1 MGAAARPEFRRWR
14 PLLVAL
20 VSIGAVVFAWTRFR
34 GNDTAR
40 DSALAAIEQVV
51 ETFGS
56 VPTRPFEDISRDR
69 IDQLVAGLPV
79 DGDQLDERRR
89 GKLNRIV
96 SEFLFWRFLQ
106 SRPAEYRR
114 WRQERGYS
122 MTPAS
127 VFVED
132 WRLSSYYERVVGQ
145 PMPKDATIES
155 LFDELW
161 SREVKTS
168 GGIYTP
174 RGMGTDAS
182 GMAFAFGTMSSHQ
195 PKVRPRVRGVQ
206 GGDAWYTGGIGTHR
220 NWFEPGFPKTSL
232 VGNPVKYEVTEVGFV
247 LSFESGGQRP
257 LTLVLFWDPRSDDW
271 VIGGLCV
278 SAMRPEEPV
287 ALIEY

>member
-1 MGAAARPEFRRWR
+1 MGFVARPELRRWR
-14 PLLVAL
+14 PLLAAL
-20 VSIGAVVFAWTRFR
+20 VSIGAVFLAWNRFR
-34 GNDTAR
+34 GNDAAR

-56 VPTRPFEDISRDR
+56 VPTRPFADISRDR
-69 IDQLVAGLPV
+69 IDQLLAGLSVEGEP
-79 DGDQLDERRR
+79 LDERRR
-89 GKLNRIV
+89 GKLNRLV
-96 SEFLFWRFLQ
+96 SEFLYWRFLQ
-106 SRPAEYRR
+106 SSPSEYRR

-127 VFVED
+127 VFIED
-132 WRLSSYYERVVGQ
+132 WRLNNYYERVVGQ

-161 SREVKTS
+161 SREVKTP

-174 RGMGTDAS
+174 RGMGVDTS
-182 GMAFAFGTMSSHQ
+182 GMAIAFGPMSSQ
-195 PKVRPRVRGVQ
+195 KPKVRPRVRGVQ

-220 NWFEPGFPKTSL
+220 NWFEPGFPKISM
-232 VGNPVKYEVTEVGFV
+232 VGDPLKYEVAEVGFV

-257 LTLVLFWDPRSDDW
+257 LTLVLFWNSPGDDW

-278 SAMRPEEPV
+278 SAMRPDEPV